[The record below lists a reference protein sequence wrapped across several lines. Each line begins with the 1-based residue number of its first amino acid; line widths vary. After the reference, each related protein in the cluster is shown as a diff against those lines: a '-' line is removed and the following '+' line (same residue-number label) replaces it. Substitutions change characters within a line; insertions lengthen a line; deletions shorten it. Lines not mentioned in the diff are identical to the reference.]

1 MTYKGFVAL
10 EWEEA
15 AIERQARMAA
25 VAAKGKRM
33 E

>member
-1 MTYKGFVAL
+1 MTNEEFVAL
-10 EWEEA
+10 EWEKT

-25 VAAKGKRM
+25 VADKGKGK